1 MTIDIRANVYCSLGP
16 VISGSFADEAVQG
29 SGLVKTRGQVELA
42 GVFRPDVGQVV
53 EFAWTRG
60 TIGARLPRKL
70 RVLSSFADP
79 FRAITTVQIGCKLT
93 QFEDVTPN
101 IKIRNQSSNTSRIK
115 GGKTGQGGEDDDT
128 NTGGIPVDIAADEYL
143 TIRIGARRARTG
155 GVFIPSTLIPT
166 EAVEREAILKEY
178 SHLNRY
184 TTFPMSGARIV
195 EYLCNYM
202 KITLATTPPLINRYA
217 AVKEFD
223 LRNGILPLLSDL
235 LISENYFGYLN
246 ERERLVIRS
255 LEGDAGVGPVFD
267 SSNII
272 DLRAIGV
279 GNRPGETVIVNY
291 TTARRL
297 KPEVEVKA
305 EYESDGAGNEQLPTP
320 APSTD
325 PVPSPDE
332 PYPGDPTFTP
342 LPDPEN
348 PDPPDPPPPPPAEP
362 STPLDEAPS
371 WTATNTVGFPV
382 AVPIS
387 YTTLAGDQK
396 DEIYT
401 YIPKSRSYSEFEN
414 GKLSRNFDESNK
426 PLWAAAPAYTSQ
438 RLAFNLSI
446 QSSECFSG
454 SESTYAYDAQG
465 RQKTITTTEYST
477 VAELAGGLSLQY
489 VFEDIDGGGSVSLGS
504 EVITTGLTKVEKT
517 YLGNY
522 ERTVT
527 SQYLHWSKTQQ
538 GQQGSTEGRLSFES
552 VDRTQDYVNSIKTQ
566 GLVYQGTQTEITITS
581 PENQVQGDDQ
591 TTSPGRNAPEPI
603 DIEREIYSKP
613 LSESTPSETPAP
625 SESTPS
631 EKPKP
636 LGDSQ
641 PVVKARV
648 SRNKF
653 NTEVVQ
659 ESATLIYAYG
669 ATDAERIITLSLP
682 YAGDDVFDYRKDA
695 GLLIGYQPTVLT
707 VLQSSSRQQ
716 AMAFGRCQ
724 NRLRLGN
731 RQGVSIQVP
740 AELMPREPF
749 APLYINADGL
759 TGQYRCN
766 AASWTFSAEGIV
778 ASIDA
783 LFWGGIG
790 S

>member
-16 VISGSFADEAVQG
+16 VISGNFADEAVQG

-42 GVFRPDVGQVV
+42 GIFRPDVGQVV

-101 IKIRNQSSNTSRIK
+101 IKIRNQAGNIFAASS
-115 GGKTGQGGEDDDT
+115 GTGDDPT
-128 NTGGIPVDIAADEYL
+128 VTASISVDVAADGYL
-143 TIRIGARRARTG
+143 VTRIAARRAATG

-166 EAVEREAILKEY
+166 EAAESEAILKEY
-178 SHLNRY
+178 THLNRY
-184 TTFPMSGARIV
+184 VTFPLSAARIV
-195 EYLCNYM
+195 EYLCSYM
-202 KITLATTPPLINRYA
+202 KITLAAAVPLVNRYV

-297 KPEVEVKA
+297 KPEVEVEA
-305 EYESDGAGNEQLPTP
+305 EYEPDGAGNEQLP
-320 APSTD
+320 SD
-325 PVPSPDE
+325 
-332 PYPGDPTFTP
+332 PGDPTP
-342 LPDPEN
+342 PAPPAPPAN
-348 PDPPDPPPPPPAEP
+348 PD
-362 STPLDEAPS
+362 TPLDESPAWS
-371 WTATNTVGFPV
+371 ATQTVGFPV
-382 AVPIS
+382 TVPIG
-387 YTTLAGDQK
+387 YTTLAGDQV
-396 DEIYT
+396 DQTYSYT
-401 YIPKSRSYSEFEN
+401 PRSRSYSEFN
-414 GKLSRNFDESNK
+414 GGKLVRNFDESSK
-426 PLWAAAPAYTSQ
+426 PLWAAAPAYTAQ
-438 RLAFNLSI
+438 RLSFGLGF
-446 QSSECFSG
+446 QSSTCTSG
-454 SESTYAYDAQG
+454 AETTYTYDDQG
-465 RQKTITTTEYST
+465 RQSTITTTEYST

-489 VFEDIDGGGSVSLGS
+489 VFEDIDGGGAHVSLS
-504 EVITTGLTKVEKT
+504 SAIVTSGLTTVEKT
-517 YLGNY
+517 YAGNY

-552 VDRTQDYVNSIKTQ
+552 AARTQSYIDSIKTQ
-566 GLVYQGTQTEITITS
+566 GLVYQGTQVEITITS
-581 PENQVQGDDQ
+581 PENQLQGDDQ
-591 TTSPGRNAPEPI
+591 TTEPGRNEPEPV
-603 DIEREIYSKP
+603 DVEREIYSKP
-613 LSESTPSETPAP
+613 PQQRRQVA
-625 SESTPS
+625 
-631 EKPKP
+631 
-636 LGDSQ
+636 
-641 PVVKARV
+641 
-648 SRNKF
+648 RNKF
-653 NTEVVQ
+653 NTEVIQ
-659 ESATLIYAYG
+659 ESATLIYSYG
-669 ATDAERIITLSLP
+669 AVDAERIVSLTIP
-682 YAGDDVFDYRKDA
+682 YTGDDVFDYSDDA
-695 GLLIGYQPTVLT
+695 GLALGYQPTTFKV
-707 VLQSSSRQQ
+707 QPSQARQK

-724 NRLRLGN
+724 NRLLLGN

-778 ASIDA
+778 ASVDA

>member
-16 VISGSFADEAVQG
+16 VISGNFADEAVQG

-101 IKIRNQSSNTSRIK
+101 VKIKNQAGNILAASS
-115 GGKTGQGGEDDDT
+115 G
-128 NTGGIPVDIAADEYL
+128 TGGDPTVTASISVDVAADGYL
-143 TIRIGARRARTG
+143 VTRVAARRAATG
-155 GVFIPSTLIPT
+155 GVFVASPLIPT
-166 EAVEREAILKEY
+166 EAAEREAILKEY
-178 SHLNRY
+178 THLNRY
-184 TTFPMSGARIV
+184 VTFPLSAARIV
-195 EYLCNYM
+195 EYLCSYM
-202 KITLATTPPLINRYA
+202 KITLAAAVPLVNQYV

-297 KPEVEVKA
+297 KPEVEVEA
-305 EYESDGAGNEQLPTP
+305 EYEPDGAGNEQLPTP
-320 APSTD
+320 TD
-325 PVPSPDE
+325 PGSPV
-332 PYPGDPTFTP
+332 
-342 LPDPEN
+342 
-348 PDPPDPPPPPPAEP
+348 PPPPPAP
-362 STPLDEAPS
+362 PANPDPPLDEAPT
-371 WTATNTVGFPV
+371 WTDTTTCGFPV
-382 AVPIS
+382 IVPIN

-396 DEIYT
+396 DEIYS
-401 YIPKSRSYSEFEN
+401 YIPRSRSYSEFN
-414 GKLSRNFDESNK
+414 AGKISRSFDESSK
-426 PLWAAAPAYTSQ
+426 PLWAAAPAYTAQ
-438 RLAFNLSI
+438 RLSFNLPP
-446 QSSECFSG
+446 QSSTCISG
-454 SESTYAYDAQG
+454 SETTYAYDAQG
-465 RQKTITTTEYST
+465 RQSTITTTEYST

-489 VFEDIDGGGSVSLGS
+489 VFEDIDGGGSPVSLS
-504 EVITTGLTKVEKT
+504 STIVTSGLTTVEKT
-517 YLGNY
+517 YAGNY

-552 VDRTQDYVNSIKTQ
+552 AARTQAYINSIETQ
-566 GLVYQGTQTEITITS
+566 GLVYQGTQVEITITS
-581 PENQVQGDDQ
+581 PENPLQGTDQ
-591 TTSPGRNAPEPI
+591 ITEPGRNEPEPV

-613 LSESTPSETPAP
+613 PQQSN
-625 SESTPS
+625 
-631 EKPKP
+631 K
-636 LGDSQ
+636 
-641 PVVKARV
+641 V

-653 NTEVVQ
+653 NTEVIQ
-659 ESATLIYAYG
+659 ESATLIYSYG
-669 ATDAERIITLSLP
+669 AVDAERIVSLTIP
-682 YAGDDVFDYRKDA
+682 YTGDDVFDYSDDA
-695 GLLIGYQPTVLT
+695 GLALGYQPTTFKV
-707 VLQSSSRQQ
+707 QPSPARQK

-724 NRLRLGN
+724 NRLLLGN

-778 ASIDA
+778 ASVDA